1 MTRQH
6 IHFQSSNNAISG
18 IRHNSSVLIHID
30 MKLAMDNGI
39 KFYMSK
45 NGVILS
51 SGNDNGIINAKYIET
66 ITDNY
71 SYIMR

>member
-1 MTRQH
+1 
-6 IHFQSSNNAISG
+6 
-18 IRHNSSVLIHID
+18 